1 MQMFG
6 DKLPQSA
13 KLLYR
18 ASENNF
24 QVDKFH
30 GKCDNIAH
38 TLTLCETVHG
48 KVIGGYT
55 PLVWSKSNQLL
66 KDESGSSFIFS
77 LSNNHKFVLDKSK
90 DAIFQHPTLGPAFGS
105 GAPDFYI
112 TNSSNTNKPYAQIN
126 ISYFN

>member
-1 MQMFG
+1 MQMFR
-6 DKLPQSA
+6 DKLLQSA

-24 QVDKFH
+24 QGAEFH
-30 GKCDNIAH
+30 EKCDNIAH

-55 PLVWSKSNQLL
+55 PLIWSKSGRKL

-77 LSNNHKFVLDKSK
+77 GK
-90 DAIFQHPTLGPAFGS
+90 
-105 GAPDFYI
+105 
-112 TNSSNTNKPYAQIN
+112 
-126 ISYFN
+126 